1 METVL
6 VKRCKQIWPE
16 YTIAN
21 GLNNGL
27 QFC

>member
-6 VKRCKQIWPE
+6 VRRRKQIWPE

-21 GLNNGL
+21 GLKSGL